1 MKNFN
6 KLLNNK
12 YILYLLFILTLV
24 NLTYLV
30 YSKDNYSILNFALIA
45 ILIYLFTKNMI
56 IVLGLTIFI
65 INILILARKS
75 NEGFTDPSNNDC
87 SNFTNTVYKNLY
99 STDIS
104 GIPIQINEF
113 KNIIKPFMQD
123 TLDGNDTDMG
133 FYKKYKNEV
142 ESLDNKSQKWLSN
155 NIVDLEEYKDT
166 CYTSVNTKMS
176 SSKVE
181 PLENYNGDTI
191 KDTDND
197 FKKLNAVMENVKKSN
212 PEMDQIVNNISGFD
226 MNELNKLV
234 NKLNNLVDNA

>member
-176 SSKVE
+176 SGKVE